1 MIEDGVVDVDVSSIA
16 FIYDRKKIGDG
27 GCLKIFASL
36 IFQLAARW
44 TRHHRSFV
52 RVCI

>member
-1 MIEDGVVDVDVSSIA
+1 MIEDSIVDVDVSSIA
-16 FIYDRKKIGDG
+16 RQIGDGGGGG